1 MTIIVLLEGK
11 IYSETD
17 SETDFDSTNWVFFG
31 NRCGAKQEP
40 VWKSLAIISKE
51 QSFSKPKLHGRL
63 ESMWIE
69 SQVENNVQQNNYQ
82 YSKCTFWHRTASLNC
97 WSYWLLHKDDPI
109 EHFQLA
115 QPASHLT
122 FTM

>member
-31 NRCGAKQEP
+31 NRCGAKQVP

-51 QSFSKPKLHGRL
+51 QSFSKPKLHGSL

-82 YSKCTFWHRTASLNC
+82 YSKCLHFGTEQP
-97 WSYWLLHKDDPI
+97 LLTVEVTDYYTRMIP
-109 EHFQLA
+109 
-115 QPASHLT
+115 
-122 FTM
+122 